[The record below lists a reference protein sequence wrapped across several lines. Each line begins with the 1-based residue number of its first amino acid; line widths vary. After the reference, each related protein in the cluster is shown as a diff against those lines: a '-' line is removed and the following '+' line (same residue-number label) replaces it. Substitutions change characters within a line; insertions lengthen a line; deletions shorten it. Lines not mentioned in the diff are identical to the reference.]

1 MFKYH
6 YIRNHAMVSSR
17 CGSGDLQI
25 GFAFAA
31 ADDLDNGGPGLGWCA
46 AILRAVR
53 LVEQLQQF
61 GFNLFTFV
69 LVHHFSS

>member
-25 GFAFAA
+25 RFTFAA
-31 ADDLDNGGPGLGWCA
+31 ANDLDNGGSGMGRGAVISL
-46 AILRAVR
+46 AVR

-61 GFNLFTFV
+61 GFNLFAFV
-69 LVHHFSS
+69 LFHHFSS